1 MFHGINL
8 ARWRINPLPLT
19 SPCAKQGVHPEQR
32 TQMNS
37 TGKIRLCEIPCSL
50 DLLHVPV
57 FYLYTL
63 GLPGM
68 AQVVLGPPSQS
79 WGLSHGISIGHW
91 SWLPPPQMERF
102 EGIPSSI
109 PAVGSVIPTPCCS

>member
-8 ARWRINPLPLT
+8 ARCRINPLPLT
-19 SPCAKQGVHPEQR
+19 SPCTKQGVHPGQR

-50 DLLHVPV
+50 DLLHVLV

-79 WGLSHGISIGHW
+79 WGAHPW
-91 SWLPPPQMERF
+91 D
-102 EGIPSSI
+102 
-109 PAVGSVIPTPCCS
+109 

>member
-1 MFHGINL
+1 
-8 ARWRINPLPLT
+8 
-19 SPCAKQGVHPEQR
+19 
-32 TQMNS
+32 MNS

-79 WGLSHGISIGHW
+79 WGAQPWISAGHW
-91 SWLPPPQMERF
+91 SWLPASQKERF
-102 EGIPSSI
+102 EGIPPSI
-109 PAVGSVIPTPCCS
+109 PALGPAIPTPCCS

>member
-8 ARWRINPLPLT
+8 AWCRINPLPLT
-19 SPCAKQGVHPEQR
+19 SPCVKRGVHPGQR
-32 TQMNS
+32 TQMSS

-50 DLLHVPV
+50 DLLHVLV

-68 AQVVLGPPSQS
+68 A
-79 WGLSHGISIGHW
+79 
-91 SWLPPPQMERF
+91 
-102 EGIPSSI
+102 
-109 PAVGSVIPTPCCS
+109 

>member
-1 MFHGINL
+1 
-8 ARWRINPLPLT
+8 
-19 SPCAKQGVHPEQR
+19 
-32 TQMNS
+32 MNS

-79 WGLSHGISIGHW
+79 WGLSHGISVGH
-91 SWLPPPQMERF
+91 
-102 EGIPSSI
+102 
-109 PAVGSVIPTPCCS
+109 

>member
-1 MFHGINL
+1 M
-8 ARWRINPLPLT
+8 T
-19 SPCAKQGVHPEQR
+19 
-32 TQMNS
+32 S

-63 GLPGM
+63 GLPGK

-79 WGLSHGISIGHW
+79 WGAQPW
-91 SWLPPPQMERF
+91 D
-102 EGIPSSI
+102 
-109 PAVGSVIPTPCCS
+109 

>member
-8 ARWRINPLPLT
+8 AWCRINPLT
-19 SPCAKQGVHPEQR
+19 SPCVKRGVHPGQR
-32 TQMNS
+32 TQMSS

-50 DLLHVPV
+50 DLLHVLV

-79 WGLSHGISIGHW
+79 WGAQPW
-91 SWLPPPQMERF
+91 D
-102 EGIPSSI
+102 
-109 PAVGSVIPTPCCS
+109 